1 MTQEEALNTL
11 SLEVAEIVLIS
22 VKAELQA
29 QGHKMT
35 GDLYNSIKY
44 EIRSEASKVIIDYSF
59 LDYGMVQNYGIKA
72 DRIPFSAGSGAK
84 KSKYIDG
91 LVKFVQ
97 NRMGKSGKEAER
109 IAFAIARKHK
119 TEGMPTANSYNSKYT
134 KNGRRL
140 NWISEGNSF
149 KFSKNGRR
157 TNWVGEGIAEATP
170 KVNEAIS
177 KYFPMVIDSIM
188 ISAFAEISK
197 QNSKNLKVNIK

>member
-22 VKAELQA
+22 VKAELEA

-44 EIRSEASKVIIDYSF
+44 EIKSEASKVIIDYSF
-59 LDYGMVQNYGIKA
+59 LDYGMVQNYGIKP
-72 DRIPFSAGSGAK
+72 DRIPFNPGSGAK

-119 TEGMPTANSYNSKYT
+119 TEGMPIKGSMAYS

-140 NWISEGNSF
+140 NWI
-149 KFSKNGRR
+149 
-157 TNWVGEGIAEATP
+157 GEGLAEATP

-177 KYFPMVIDSIM
+177 KYFPIVIENIM
-188 ISAFAEISK
+188 ITAFAEISK

>member
-11 SLEVAEIVLIS
+11 SEEVAEIVLIS
-22 VKAELQA
+22 VRAELEA

-44 EIRSEASKVIIDYSF
+44 EIRSEAGKSIIDYFF

-72 DRIPFSAGSGAK
+72 DRIPFNPGSGAK

-119 TEGMPTANSYNSKYT
+119 TEGMPTANSYSSKYT

-140 NWISEGNSF
+140 NWIS
-149 KFSKNGRR
+149 
-157 TNWVGEGIAEATP
+157 EGIAEATP

>member
-22 VKAELQA
+22 VKAELEA

-44 EIRSEASKVIIDYSF
+44 EIKSEASKVIIDYSF

-91 LVKFVQ
+91 LVKFVK
-97 NRMGKSGKEAER
+97 NRMGKSGKEAES

-140 NWISEGNSF
+140 NWI
-149 KFSKNGRR
+149 
-157 TNWVGEGIAEATP
+157 GEGLAEATP

-177 KYFPMVIDSIM
+177 KYFPMVIENIM

>member
-11 SLEVAEIVLIS
+11 SSEVAEIVLIS
-22 VKAELQA
+22 VKAELEA

-72 DRIPFSAGSGAK
+72 SRIPYSAGSGAK

-91 LVKFVQ
+91 LIKFVEY
-97 NRMGKSGKEAER
+97 RMNKSGKEAER

-119 TEGMPTANSYNSKYT
+119 TEGMPT
-134 KNGRRL
+134 
-140 NWISEGNSF
+140 GNSF

-157 TNWVGEGIAEATP
+157 TNWIGEGIAEATP

>member
-1 MTQEEALNTL
+1 MTQQEALNTL

-22 VKAELQA
+22 VKAELEA

-59 LDYGMVQNYGIKA
+59 LDYGMVQNYGIKP
-72 DRIPFSAGSGAK
+72 DRIPFNPGSGAK

-119 TEGMPTANSYNSKYT
+119 TEGMPTKDSYKFS

-140 NWISEGNSF
+140 NWIIEGL
-149 KFSKNGRR
+149 
-157 TNWVGEGIAEATP
+157 AEATP
-170 KVNEAIS
+170 KVNEVIS

>member
-22 VKAELQA
+22 VKAELEA

-59 LDYGMVQNYGIKA
+59 LDYGMVQNYGIKPNK
-72 DRIPFSAGSGAK
+72 IPYKPGSGK
-84 KSKYIDG
+84 KESKYIDG
-91 LVKFVQ
+91 LKFFVLK
-97 NRMGKSGKEAER
+97 RMGLVGKEAER
-109 IAFAIARKHK
+109 VAFAIARKHK
-119 TEGMPTANSYNSKYT
+119 TEGMPTKGSTA
-134 KNGRRL
+134 
-140 NWISEGNSF
+140 
-149 KFSKNGRR
+149 FSKNGRR
-157 TNWVGEGIAEATP
+157 TNWIGEGIAEATP

-177 KYFPMVIDSIM
+177 KYFPMVIENIM

>member
-22 VKAELQA
+22 VKAELEA

-59 LDYGMVQNYGIKA
+59 LDYGMVQNYGIKPNK
-72 DRIPFSAGSGAK
+72 IPYKPGSGK
-84 KSKYIDG
+84 KESKYIDG
-91 LVKFVQ
+91 LKFFVLK
-97 NRMGKSGKEAER
+97 RMGLVGKEAER
-109 IAFAIARKHK
+109 VAFAIARKHK
-119 TEGMPTANSYNSKYT
+119 TEGMPTKGSTAY
-134 KNGRRL
+134 
-140 NWISEGNSF
+140 
-149 KFSKNGRR
+149 SKNGRR
-157 TNWVGEGIAEATP
+157 TNWIGEGIAEATP

-177 KYFPMVIDSIM
+177 KYFPMVIENIM

>member
-11 SLEVAEIVLIS
+11 SEEVAEIVLIS
-22 VKAELQA
+22 VRAELEA

-44 EIRSEASKVIIDYSF
+44 EIRSEAGKSIIDYFF

-72 DRIPFSAGSGAK
+72 DRIPFNPGSGAK

-119 TEGMPTANSYNSKYT
+119 TEGMPTKGSYSYS

-140 NWISEGNSF
+140 NWI
-149 KFSKNGRR
+149 
-157 TNWVGEGIAEATP
+157 TEGIAEATP

>member
-22 VKAELQA
+22 VKAELEA

-35 GDLYNSIKY
+35 GDLYNSIRY

-119 TEGMPTANSYNSKYT
+119 TEGMPTKASTAYS

-140 NWISEGNSF
+140 NWI
-149 KFSKNGRR
+149 
-157 TNWVGEGIAEATP
+157 GEGISEATP

>member
-22 VKAELQA
+22 VKAELEA

-72 DRIPFSAGSGAK
+72 DRIPYSPGSGAK

-119 TEGMPTANSYNSKYT
+119 SEGMPTKASYDTKYS

-140 NWISEGNSF
+140 NWI
-149 KFSKNGRR
+149 
-157 TNWVGEGIAEATP
+157 GEGIAEATP

-197 QNSKNLKVNIK
+197 QNSKNIKVNIK

>member
-11 SLEVAEIVLIS
+11 SSEVAEIVLIS
-22 VKAELQA
+22 VKAELEA

-119 TEGMPTANSYNSKYT
+119 TEGMPTKGST
-134 KNGRRL
+134 
-140 NWISEGNSF
+140 

-157 TNWVGEGIAEATP
+157 TNWINEGIAEATP

>member
-140 NWISEGNSF
+140 NWISEG
-149 KFSKNGRR
+149 
-157 TNWVGEGIAEATP
+157 IAEATP

-177 KYFPMVIDSIM
+177 KYFPMVIDSII